1 MAGAPRGEV
10 DQMEQKKKIRIAVI
24 VLSALLAVSLLALGG
39 TFIYRRLAAGGNTT
53 VSVPDNVIT
62 STGDIDTTG
71 TTAPVKTGDGNG
83 AAGTPRRGHRPVR

>member
-1 MAGAPRGEV
+1 
-10 DQMEQKKKIRIAVI
+10 MEQKKKIRIAVI

-83 AAGTPRRGHRPVR
+83 AAGTAAGTARCGHRPVR